1 MKREHPTQR
10 RPRRQATSSPTY
22 LARRRVLVAA
32 LAALTVATAT
42 RATAAPAHLGDDAT
56 TAPVPNRAPTPR
68 LHVSPTSGAAPLT
81 VTLSAR
87 RSRDRDGDPL
97 TFSWNFGDG
106 TVAGGRTA
114 RDPAASSAR
123 VTHVYT
129 TPGTYVA
136 VVGVADASHVA
147 TASRTIVVEPPAPP
161 APPVG
166 ALDDGAL
173 EGFGATTAGGAG
185 GRTIRVAE
193 PTEAA
198 VRAAFAEARSGGA
211 IVSFDVAGP
220 IVVTSRLPYLSG
232 AFVTVEGNGATLI
245 GSGIDPSAPILE
257 VSGHDVIVRNL
268 RVRNGGDNLRAQG
281 DGAYNV
287 VFSHVSSTG
296 AADDG
301 ISIGYGAHDVTVQW
315 SFLAGNTRSLF
326 VKYGATTDV
335 SIHHTWVMKQ
345 WIRGPLVSSAV
356 RADVRNVIVEDWAMW
371 GVRFEADASGNVVS
385 SLFDLGPYAHAI
397 GGKTR
402 SALRLIQSGPVFT
415 AGNVYSGLAEHSV
428 DGLATAPLD
437 APPVT
442 TLPVADMEPLV
453 RARAGCMPRDDVD
466 QAYIDLHDGWNVA
479 KELPLRL
486 TAP

>member
-1 MKREHPTQR
+1 
-10 RPRRQATSSPTY
+10 
-22 LARRRVLVAA
+22 
-32 LAALTVATAT
+32 
-42 RATAAPAHLGDDAT
+42 
-56 TAPVPNRAPTPR
+56 
-68 LHVSPTSGAAPLT
+68 
-81 VTLSAR
+81 
-87 RSRDRDGDPL
+87 
-97 TFSWNFGDG
+97 
-106 TVAGGRTA
+106 
-114 RDPAASSAR
+114 
-123 VTHVYT
+123 
-129 TPGTYVA
+129 
-136 VVGVADASHVA
+136 
-147 TASRTIVVEPPAPP
+147 
-161 APPVG
+161 
-166 ALDDGAL
+166 
-173 EGFGATTAGGAG
+173 
-185 GRTIRVAE
+185 
-193 PTEAA
+193 
-198 VRAAFAEARSGGA
+198 
-211 IVSFDVAGP
+211 
-220 IVVTSRLPYLSG
+220 
-232 AFVTVEGNGATLI
+232 
-245 GSGIDPSAPILE
+245 
-257 VSGHDVIVRNL
+257 VIVRNL

-397 GGKTR
+397 GGKQR

>member
-1 MKREHPTQR
+1 MVV
-10 RPRRQATSSPTY
+10 ACA
-22 LARRRVLVAA
+22 ARAI
-32 LAALTVATAT
+32 
-42 RATAAPAHLGDDAT
+42 AAPPTGDSGTPAANA
-56 TAPVPNRAPTPR
+56 APRAR
-68 LHVSPTSGAAPLT
+68 LHASPSSGPAPLT

-87 RSRDRDGDPL
+87 RSHDPDGDPL

-106 TVAGGRTA
+106 TVAGGRKADDPQSAGA
-114 RDPAASSAR
+114 RA
-123 VTHVYT
+123 THVYT

-136 VVGVADASHVA
+136 TVGVADSSHVA
-147 TASRTIVVEPPAPP
+147 SARRTIVVAAPVPPVPPPPPPSTPPAD
-161 APPVG
+161 
-166 ALDDGAL
+166 ALDDDAL
-173 EGFGATTAGGAG
+173 EGFGATTTGGGG
-185 GRTIRVAE
+185 GREIHVTE
-193 PTEAA
+193 PTEDA
-198 VRAAFAEARSGGA
+198 VRAAFTAARSGGA

-220 IVVTSRLPYLSG
+220 IVLTSPLPYLSG
-232 AFVTVEGNGATLI
+232 AFVTIDGNGATLI
-245 GSGIDPSAPILE
+245 GSGIDPSAPLVE
-257 VSGHDVIVRNL
+257 VSGHDVIVRDL
-268 RVRNGGDNLRAQG
+268 RLRNGGDNLRAQG

-345 WIRGPLVSSAV
+345 WIRGPLISSAV

-385 SLFDLGPYAHAI
+385 SLFDLGPYAHSI
-397 GGKTR
+397 GGKPG

-415 AGNVYSGLAEHSV
+415 AGNVYDGLAEHAV
-428 DGLATAPLD
+428 DGVATAPLD

-442 TLPVADMEPLV
+442 TLSVTDMEPLV
-453 RARAGCMPRDDVD
+453 RAHAGCMPRDDVD
-466 QAYIDLHDGWNVA
+466 DAYIALQDGWQIG
-479 KELPLRL
+479 KSLPLRL